1 MIRTLLSTLFCL
13 FFLLLIAPQ
22 SVALAGAKPSVTYS
36 VAPKIPGG
44 QRYLA
49 IVIFNYETDPRI
61 DDERIENAAR
71 MGCNAAEISV
81 HWDQVYPTRNSAPN
95 WRVVDSHVNTALR
108 MGMKVAI
115 RIQLARA
122 PNLLDGFWS
131 AEESMKGADN
141 ARMNFAGGV
150 QFSFAHQPTL
160 DLAKDFVRQAT
171 QHYQYLQQQDQLL
184 FFSAT
189 VSPIQ
194 EAEYSPRNEGPN
206 GSYPIPFDYGE
217 PMKQGFRQ
225 WLQGRFSLEDL
236 NKRWGSDFS
245 RWEAVNPPSYNQAD
259 PYISFNRGRW
269 GEDWYVFR
277 HLMLK
282 RFLDETNRTI
292 KEVNGAIQVINQHGS
307 VWDRQSGLR
316 GSFAFRNLAQNA
328 DGVKINDGPDYNH
341 RFSMDIVRSNVR
353 PGGWVCNEVDG
364 LFHTTVSVQRFYEQ
378 VEESFEHGAQ
388 LVTLANFGGWDA
400 REKLNQVIQRVVSRG
415 LLSQPATQVQP
426 ASNTSYKL
434 SAMVRD
440 DVGKSEHRASDQWS
454 RQYVQN
460 GRRPVNIVIDE
471 DWLEDNANQDPR
483 VSRPIPNQTAYVERP
498 FEYSIPSGTFEDP
511 DGSIT
516 KVEITSGLP
525 ALGLSANGV
534 TISGTPN
541 ATGTIT
547 VAVQAVDNKNTPV
560 TTQFQIKVLG
570 QNANEAP
577 VVAKPIDDRTANVGL
592 DYAFT
597 IPDGTFKDPDGRI
610 ASIEVADLPGGLSY
624 NADKRLISG
633 KPTNEG
639 VSTITL
645 KATDDKGT
653 SVSTSFKLTV
663 TKQEDVNRPPVVS
676 KTIPAQT
683 ATIGKNFSYTLAK
696 ETFSDPDGEIRSIE
710 VDGLPD
716 GFVYES
722 EIRKI
727 SGTPTQ
733 AATVTVK
740 VKATDNKGA
749 SVTTEFRLTI
759 KNAGSSDQLVLLEPT
774 MDCNTGEIKF
784 RTSGGDGSKI
794 EFRAVGIVEDWTTET
809 TFTVAPWLRN
819 GTTFEIQARQDGK
832 EVKYSYTS
840 PCKGYE
846 PPVVANP
853 MSDQSYRVGEFF
865 ILRIPAETF
874 RASTPY
880 QITVSALPEGIWYDK
895 ETRAISGTAAK
906 TGETTVT
913 LTATDERGAKVEDG
927 FVLTIREN
935 TSKPLAMLS
944 PTFSCQTGKL
954 TIRTEGGNGS
964 TITYSIQGVADWTSN
979 PAFTIDLDKRNGA
992 ELRLL
997 ARQGDREVSYVY
1009 KTSCSPSSTLDD
1021 QTIVVGQSYSYS
1033 LLNPGAGITYKVSGL
1048 PAGLSYNSDNR
1059 TISGIPTETGTTTLS
1074 IKAVDDKGNEMGELS
1089 FRLIVVANST
1099 NPVAGSYEG
1108 FLDVVNC
1115 SSIAGWVWNRDA
1127 PNTPVSIEFLVGSSL
1142 SSARVVGRI
1151 EANLFRQDL
1160 KDSDKGNGSH
1170 GYRWDTPQELKNNQ
1184 TYSIWGRVAG
1194 TDYLL
1199 KGSPKTLSCN
1209 GDTPSTPG
1217 KPTDPV
1223 PANQPPVAPTVST
1236 LSTTVNTAYQ
1246 VTLPAFTDPEN
1257 GTLAYTMSGL
1267 PKGAD
1272 FDRVSRVLTATVA
1285 TTGSYKLTYTATD
1298 NQGVKTSVEINF
1310 IVSVENAPNEPTTPT
1325 NPVAGS
1331 YEGFL
1336 DVVNCSSIA
1345 GWVWNRDAPNTPVSI
1360 EFLVGSSLSS
1370 ARVVGRIEA
1379 NLFRQDLKDSDKGN
1393 GSHGYRW
1400 DTPQELKNNQ
1410 TYSIW
1415 GRVAGTDYL
1424 LKGSPKTLSCN
1435 GDAPL
1440 TPGRPTDPVQTN
1452 QPPVVPN
1459 VIELTVTVNK
1469 AFETVLPAFTD
1480 PEKETLA
1487 YSVSGL
1493 PKGTDFDRVSRVFTG
1508 TIATTGSYKL
1518 TYTAT
1523 DKQGAKT
1530 SVEVRLTVT
1539 DGTTPATPTEPNAPT
1554 NPLTGN
1560 YEGFLDVVNCSS
1572 IAGWVWNRDAPNT
1585 PVSIEFLVGSSLSS
1599 ARVVGRI
1606 EASLFR
1612 QDLKDS
1618 DKGNGSHGYRWDT
1631 PQELKNNQTYSI
1643 WGRVAGT
1650 DYLLKGSPKT
1660 LSCNGDTPTT
1670 PPTTPE
1676 TPPTPAEP
1684 TPPTDSALAVLAPD
1698 YNCQTGKITFR
1709 TKGGDK
1715 TRIEYRVTGVTD
1727 WTTGA
1732 TQTLDLTMRE
1742 GSTLVLEARQSQKVV
1757 TYSYTT
1763 VCADGYAP
1771 IKDQVI
1777 VKGVSYSTTL
1787 EEVGAGSQL
1796 DVTGLPEGIGFTA
1809 ADRKVS
1815 GKPQKAGEYTVTV
1828 KSTKDQK
1835 SHSIRFKLTVREPE
1849 LTVQLMKAGNESS
1862 RQVIQTLN
1870 DNDAVGVRNLPNAVD
1885 LFTTAN
1891 VPVGSIAFEL
1901 TGTSSKN
1908 NVDNDGPYGL
1918 FGDDNGMKPEAG
1930 KYVLRL
1936 AAFTGPNG
1944 TGELITTKNVT
1955 FSFVSGGGR
1964 MAGNAEAAGEAWQVY
1979 PNPVR
1984 EVINL
1989 TLPVSLPA
1997 QSEAMPYQFSL
2008 TSTAGGQWE
2017 LQGNTVENNR
2027 RQVALDVKTL
2037 QLPTGLYFLRI
2048 QNEEGVLK
2056 VIKVLKQ

>member
-13 FFLLLIAPQ
+13 FFFALIAPLP
-22 SVALAGAKPSVTYS
+22 LAGAKPSATYT

-49 IVIFNYETDPRI
+49 IVIFNYETDAQI
-61 DDERIENAAR
+61 DDERIENAGR

-81 HWDQVYPTRNSAPN
+81 HWDHVYPTRNSAPN
-95 WRVVDSHVNTALR
+95 WHVVDSHINTALR
-108 MGMKVAI
+108 MGMKVAL
-115 RIQLARA
+115 RIHLARD
-122 PNLLDGFWS
+122 PNRLNGFWN
-131 AEESMKGADN
+131 AEESMKAADN
-141 ARMNFAGGV
+141 SQMNFASGV

-160 DLAKDFVRQAT
+160 DLAKDFIRQVT
-171 QHYQYLQQQDQLL
+171 HRYQYLQQQDQLL
-184 FFSAT
+184 FFSVT

-194 EAEYSPRNEGPN
+194 EAEYSPRNGGAN

-225 WLQGRFSLEDL
+225 WLQGRFSLETL

-245 RWEAVNPPSYNQAD
+245 RWEAVNPPPYNQAD

-292 KEVNGAIQVINQHGS
+292 KEINGAIQVVNQHGS

-316 GSFAFRNLAQNA
+316 GTFAFRNLAQNA
-328 DGVKINDGPDYNH
+328 DGVKINDGPEYNH
-341 RFSMDIVRSNVR
+341 RFSMDVVRSNVR

-364 LFHTTVSVQRFYEQ
+364 MFYSTVSVQRFYEQ

-388 LVTLANFGGWDA
+388 LVTLANFGSWDA
-400 REKLNQVIQRVVSRG
+400 RDKLNQLIQRVVSRG
-415 LLSQPATQVQP
+415 LLSQPVTQVQP

-440 DVGKSEHRASDQWS
+440 DVSNLEFRASDQWS

-483 VSRPIPNQTAYVERP
+483 VSRPIPNQTAYVERQ
-498 FEYSIPSGTFEDP
+498 FEYNIPSGTFEDP

-547 VAVQAVDNKNTPV
+547 VTVQAIDNKNTPV

-577 VVAKPIDDRTANVGL
+577 VVSKPIDDRTANVGL

-597 IPDGTFKDPDGRI
+597 IPAETFKDPDGRI
-610 ASIEVADLPGGLSY
+610 VSIEVSDLPGGLSY

-653 SVSTSFKLTV
+653 SVSTSFRLTV
-663 TKQEDVNRPPVVS
+663 TRQEEVNRPPVVS
-676 KTIPAQT
+676 KTIPDQT
-683 ATIGKNFSYTLAK
+683 ATVGKDFTYTLAG
-696 ETFSDPDGEIRSIE
+696 ETFSDPDGEVASIE
-710 VDGLPD
+710 LEGLPD
-716 GFVYES
+716 GFGYDS
-722 EIRKI
+722 GSRKI
-727 SGTPTQ
+727 SGMPTQ
-733 AATVTVK
+733 PATVTVK

-759 KNAGSSDQLVLLEPT
+759 KNAGSSEQLVLLEPT

-784 RTSGGDGSKI
+784 RTSGGDGSRI

-809 TFTVAPWLRN
+809 SFTVAPWLRN
-819 GTTFEIQARQDGK
+819 GTTFEIQARQNGK

-874 RASTPY
+874 RASTSY
-880 QITVSALPEGIWYDK
+880 EITVSALPEGIWYDK
-895 ETRAISGTAAK
+895 VTRAISGTATKA
-906 TGETTVT
+906 GETTIT
-913 LTATDERGAKVEDG
+913 LTATDERGAKAEDG
-927 FVLTIREN
+927 FLLTIRDN
-935 TSKPLAMLS
+935 TTKPLAMLS
-944 PTFSCQTGKL
+944 PTFNCQTGKL

-964 TITYSIQGVADWTSN
+964 AITYSIQGIADWTSN
-979 PAFTIDLDKRNGA
+979 SAFTIDLDKRNGA

-1021 QTIVVGQSYSYS
+1021 QTIVVGQYYSYT
-1033 LLNPGAGITYKVSGL
+1033 LLDPGAGITYKVSGL
-1048 PAGLSYNSDNR
+1048 PAGLSYNTENR
-1059 TISGIPTETGTTTLS
+1059 TISGTPTETGVTTLS
-1074 IKAVDDKGNEMGELS
+1074 LKAVDDKGNDIGELS
-1089 FRLIVVANST
+1089 FRLIVVEKST
-1099 NPVAGSYEG
+1099 NPVSGNYEG
-1108 FLDVVNC
+1108 FLDLVSCLNV
-1115 SSIAGWVWNRDA
+1115 AGWVWNRDQ
-1127 PNTPVSIEFLVGSSL
+1127 PNTPVTIEFLVGSSL
-1142 SSARVVGRI
+1142 SSARVVGTI

-1160 KDSDKGNGSH
+1160 KDNGKGNGSH
-1170 GYRWDTPQELKNNQ
+1170 GYRWDTPEELKNNQ
-1184 TYSIWGRVAG
+1184 TYSIWGRVKG
-1194 TDYLL
+1194 SDYLL
-1199 KGSPKTLSCN
+1199 KGSPKTLTCN
-1209 GDTPSTPG
+1209 GDTPSNPG
-1217 KPTDPV
+1217 KPTDPA
-1223 PANQPPVAPTVST
+1223 PTNQPPVAPNVADLTA
-1236 LSTTVNTAYQ
+1236 TVNTAFQ
-1246 VTLPAFTDPEN
+1246 TALPAFTDPEN
-1257 GTLAYTMSGL
+1257 GALTYSMSNM
-1267 PKGAD
+1267 PKGVD
-1272 FDRVSRVLTATVA
+1272 FDRVSRVLTGTV
-1285 TTGSYKLTYTATD
+1285 
-1298 NQGVKTSVEINF
+1298 
-1310 IVSVENAPNEPTTPT
+1310 TTP
-1325 NPVAGS
+1325 
-1331 YEGFL
+1331 
-1336 DVVNCSSIA
+1336 
-1345 GWVWNRDAPNTPVSI
+1345 
-1360 EFLVGSSLSS
+1360 
-1370 ARVVGRIEA
+1370 
-1379 NLFRQDLKDSDKGN
+1379 
-1393 GSHGYRW
+1393 
-1400 DTPQELKNNQ
+1400 
-1410 TYSIW
+1410 
-1415 GRVAGTDYL
+1415 
-1424 LKGSPKTLSCN
+1424 
-1435 GDAPL
+1435 
-1440 TPGRPTDPVQTN
+1440 
-1452 QPPVVPN
+1452 
-1459 VIELTVTVNK
+1459 
-1469 AFETVLPAFTD
+1469 
-1480 PEKETLA
+1480 
-1487 YSVSGL
+1487 
-1493 PKGTDFDRVSRVFTG
+1493 
-1508 TIATTGSYKL
+1508 GSYKL

-1530 SVEVRLTVT
+1530 SVEIRLTVS
-1539 DGTTPATPTEPNAPT
+1539 DGTTPNEPT
-1554 NPLTGN
+1554 NPTNPVSGN
-1560 YEGFLDVVNCSS
+1560 YEGFLDLVSCLD
-1572 IAGWVWNRDAPNT
+1572 IAGWVWNRDQPNT
-1585 PVSIEFLVGSSLSS
+1585 PVTIEFLVGSSL
-1599 ARVVGRI
+1599 ADAKVVGTI
-1606 EASLFR
+1606 EANLFR
-1612 QDLKDS
+1612 QDLKDHDKGNGSHGYRWNTPEELKNNKTYLIWGRVQGTSYLLKGSPKTLTCNGDTPSNPGRPTDPIPANQPPVAPNVADLTATVNTAFQTALPAFTDPENGALTYSMSNMPKGVDFDRVSRVLTGTVTTPGSYKLTYTATDKQGAKTSVEIRLTVS
-1618 DKGNGSHGYRWDT
+1618 DGTTPTTPETPTNPVSGNFDGYLDLVSCLNVAGWVWNRDQPNTPVTIEFLVGSNLSSARVVGTIEANLFRQDLKDNGKGNGSHGYRWDT
-1631 PQELKNNQTYSI
+1631 PEELKNNQTYSI
-1643 WGRVAGT
+1643 WGRVKGS

-1660 LSCNGDTPTT
+1660 LTCNGDTPSN
-1670 PPTTPE
+1670 PTTP
-1676 TPPTPAEP
+1676 TKPTEP
-1684 TPPTDSALAVLAPD
+1684 TTPVDSPLAVLAPD
-1698 YNCQTGKITFR
+1698 YNCQTGQITFQ
-1709 TKGGDK
+1709 TQGGDK
-1715 TRIEYRVTGVTD
+1715 TRIEYRVAGVTD
-1727 WTTGA
+1727 WTTQA
-1732 TQTLDLTMRE
+1732 THTLNLTMRE
-1742 GSTLVLEARQSQKVV
+1742 GSTLVIEARQSQKIA
-1757 TYSYTT
+1757 TASYTT

-1777 VKGVSYSTTL
+1777 IKGVSYSTTL
-1787 EEVGAGSQL
+1787 EEVEAGARL
-1796 DVTGLPEGIGFTA
+1796 EVTGLPEGITFNA

-1835 SHSIRFKLTVREPE
+1835 SYSIRFKLTVREPE

-1862 RQVIQTLN
+1862 RQVIQVLN
-1870 DNDAVGVRNLPNAVD
+1870 DNDAVGVRNLPD
-1885 LFTTAN
+1885 KIDFFSTAN
-1891 VPVGSIAFEL
+1891 VSVGSIAFEL

-1918 FGDDNGMKPEAG
+1918 FGDDNGMKPTTG
-1930 KYVLRL
+1930 SYMLRV
-1936 AAFTGPNG
+1936 AAFTGANG

-1955 FSFVSGGGR
+1955 FKLVSGGGR
-1964 MAGNAEAAGEAWQVY
+1964 IAGSAEAAGEVWQVY

-1989 TLPVSLPA
+1989 TLPASLPA
-1997 QSEAMPYQFSL
+1997 QSGTIPYTFSL
-2008 TSTAGGQWE
+2008 TSTGGAQWE

-2027 RQVALDVKTL
+2027 RKVTLDVKAL

-2048 QNEEGVLK
+2048 QNNEGVQK
-2056 VIKVLKQ
+2056 VIKILKQ